1 MRDRAF
7 GVEIEC
13 GYYGPGIERE
23 RECYCECWCE
33 EERNYMRRQNTYTEG
48 MYEDI
53 ENFQCSPCQGICDGC
68 YADEYEDNEDCEV
81 AAHLLSTNGF
91 EHWLDD
97 IHPDGSGVEIP
108 SPVLRGPQGLRELRN
123 VMQLLSENR
132 FRAGGADGLHV
143 HHDAPEFTDEGLLA
157 HTVELWEDNF
167 DHITRFVDPARR
179 GTSWASPRNGTDG
192 SYYLG
197 TNRSWD
203 TFKQTKKLE
212 NLPSWRTCALNITPI
227 TNRYRGHE
235 PNIEIRLHEG
245 TLDFRKAAAWI
256 HFGQAFLWAAKRSY
270 HKREVRQCADALEVL
285 RMANVRGNS
294 RRVLMEVA
302 ALA

>member
-13 GYYGPGIERE
+13 GYYGPGMDRE
-23 RECYCECWCE
+23 PSCSCQCWCE
-33 EERNYMRRQNTYTEG
+33 HGRDYMSRSEIPYSQEQIDDFECDVCR
-48 MYEDI
+48 
-53 ENFQCSPCQGICDGC
+53 DGC
-68 YADEYEDNEDCEV
+68 EGCEDSYRSEGCEV
-81 AAHLLSTNGF
+81 AAELLSRNGF

-97 IHPDGSGVEIP
+97 IHEDGSGVEIP
-108 SPVLRGPQGLRELRN
+108 SPILRGPQGLRELRS
-123 VMQLLSENR
+123 VMQLLSENG
-132 FRAGGADGLHV
+132 FQAGTADGMHV

-167 DHITRFVDPARR
+167 EHITRFVDPQRR
-179 GTSWASPRNGTDG
+179 GTTWASGRKPETSSDG
-192 SYYLG
+192 YLG
-197 TNRSWD
+197 PTRTKSYS

-212 NLPSWRTCALNITPI
+212 NLPSWRTNALNIMPV
-227 TNRYRGHE
+227 TNSYRGYN

-256 HFGQAFLWAAKRSY
+256 HFGQAFLWAAMRSY
-270 HKREVRQCADALEVL
+270 QKREVRVCSDALEVL
-285 RMANVRGNS
+285 RMTNVRGNS

-302 ALA
+302 ALS

>member
-13 GYYGPGIERE
+13 GYYGPGVERE
-23 RECYCECWCE
+23 RECYCECWCAD
-33 EERNYMRRQNTYTEG
+33 ERYYMERQNEYRAGTYSP
-48 MYEDI
+48 EDI
-53 ENFQCSPCQGICDGC
+53 ENFECNVCRGECEGCDAG
-68 YADEYEDNEDCEV
+68 YDEDDNEGCLV
-81 AAHLLSTNGF
+81 AADLLSRNGF

-123 VMQLLSENR
+123 VMQLLRDNG
-132 FRAGGADGLHV
+132 FRAGGPDGLHV

-167 DHITRFVDPARR
+167 EHITRFVDPARR
-179 GTSWASPRNGTDG
+179 GTSWASPRRERG
-192 SYYLG
+192 YAERYEE
-197 TNRSWD
+197 
-203 TFKQTKKLE
+203 FKKSKKIAD
-212 NLPSWRTCALNITPI
+212 LPSWRTCALNIMPI
-227 TNRYRGHE
+227 QNSYRGHD

-256 HFGQAFLWAAKRSY
+256 HFGQAFLWAAMRSY
-270 HKREVRQCADALEVL
+270 QKREVRVCSDALDVL

-302 ALA
+302 ALS

>member
-13 GYYGPGIERE
+13 GYYGPGMDRE
-23 RECYCECWCE
+23 PSCSCQCWCDS
-33 EERNYMRRQNTYTEG
+33 ERDYMRLHNDRFGKRYTQ
-48 MYEDI
+48 EDI
-53 ENFQCSPCQGICDGC
+53 DTFQCEFCRYGC
-68 YADEYEDNEDCEV
+68 EGCEDSYEYSEGCEV
-81 AAHLLSTNGF
+81 AADLLSRNGF

-97 IHPDGSGVEIP
+97 IHEDGSGVEIP
-108 SPVLRGPQGLRELRN
+108 SPILRGPQGLRELRN
-123 VMQLLSENR
+123 VMQLLSENG
-132 FRAGGADGLHV
+132 FRAGRADGMHV

-167 DHITRFVDPARR
+167 EHITRFVDPARR
-179 GTSWASPRNGTDG
+179 GTTWASPRHERG
-192 SYYLG
+192 YAERYEE
-197 TNRSWD
+197 
-203 TFKQTKKLE
+203 FKKSKKIAD
-212 NLPSWRTCALNITPI
+212 LPSWRTCALNIMPL
-227 TNRYRGHE
+227 RCHE

-256 HFGQAFLWAAKRSY
+256 HFGQAFLWAAMRSY
-270 HKREVRQCADALEVL
+270 QKREVRVCADSLEVL

-302 ALA
+302 ALS